1 MASVGNNPFEVEL
14 LTVQYTTALELL
26 LQLKVS
32 KLRGRINSGTHVGK
46 QASPIQQI
54 GVLEYKQPAGRYTP
68 LVPQEPNYTRRWV
81 YPNDRDLTVWVDT
94 FDELRSIVDPKGGIT
109 MAASAAGNRFFDDI
123 VIAAFFGAATTGVDP
138 SSVTTETFT
147 GIGADTSGTMLVGS
161 AFGAASSTGMTYPKM
176 VEAVRLLEHFMALE
190 DGERPTIVFG
200 SQQHADLK
208 KQMEMINRDY
218 SDNPLVESGELKIIA
233 GCDVVRSE
241 RLSSSINGANLRA
254 CPVFVKSG
262 MYLGIW
268 KDMTTRVD
276 TRVDLTSHPWQLYSM
291 ISAGA
296 TRTQLQKVICVNAAD
311 TTGADPTAP

>member
-1 MASVGNNPFEVEL
+1 MASVGNNPYEVEL

-26 LQLKVS
+26 LQLKIS
-32 KLRGRINSGTHVGK
+32 KLRGRVNSGTHVGK

-54 GVLEYKQPAGRYTP
+54 GVLEYRQPAGRYAP

-81 YPNDRDLTVWVDT
+81 FPTDRDMTVWVDT

-109 MAASAAGNRFFDDI
+109 MAANAAGNRFFDDI
-123 VIAAFFGAATTGVDP
+123 LIYAFFGSAITGVDP
-138 SSVTTETFT
+138 SSQTTETFT
-147 GIGADTSGTMLVGS
+147 GLGADTTGTMLIS
-161 AFGAASSTGMTYPKM
+161 SSFGAASSTGMTYPKM
-176 VEAVRLLEHFMALE
+176 VEAVRLLEHYMALE
-190 DGERPTIVFG
+190 DGERPTVVFG

-208 KQMEMINRDY
+208 KQVEMINRDY
-218 SDNPLVESGELKIIA
+218 SDNPLVEEGQVKVIA
-233 GCDVVRSE
+233 GCDTVISE

-262 MYLGIW
+262 MYLGLW

-276 TRVDLTSHPWQLYSM
+276 TRVDITSHPWQLYSM

-296 TRTQLQKVICVNAAD
+296 TRTQLQKVICVNCAD